1 MVTIGETLPTQRR
14 HGLPDPWG
22 VAAATPDPELPMVTI
37 GELGI
42 LRSVE
47 AGVDGVVA
55 TITPTYSG
63 CPALR
68 EIAADLRRRLESAGY
83 PHVEVRTQLAPAWT
97 TDWISEAGARSLR
110 EAGIAPPRP
119 APRSSGPTLLRLS
132 PTRGAVACPR
142 CGSTDTVRTAQF
154 GSTACKAL
162 HRCATCA
169 EPFEYLKEI

>member
-1 MVTIGETLPTQRR
+1 
-14 HGLPDPWG
+14 
-22 VAAATPDPELPMVTI
+22 MVTI

-83 PHVEVRTQLAPAWT
+83 PHVEVRTQLA
-97 TDWISEAGARSLR
+97 
-110 EAGIAPPRP
+110 
-119 APRSSGPTLLRLS
+119 
-132 PTRGAVACPR
+132 
-142 CGSTDTVRTAQF
+142 
-154 GSTACKAL
+154 
-162 HRCATCA
+162 
-169 EPFEYLKEI
+169 